1 MYLLSQMRNTLQET
15 AYNLP
20 YVGRKNRH
28 LFNYFLYL
36 WNTFYT
42 FSLLL
47 SLIMFLVTIPTF
59 PTLGLNHKGINLRW
73 CKKPV
78 PACLYPFQQGR
89 VSAHSFLPGFLLHLT
104 KRDGVMPD
112 FSYDKGDDGIMDNKA
127 GWLKQFSSPSPP
139 LTEQC
144 NSNQRDFQEFL
155 GQIIGKLLG
164 LYCGF
169 FFCKIYCTSPQ
180 SNMQF
185 WWQYATREYH
195 TANGEKPVWCQQKY
209 IVQTNGWDSA
219 LLNATAV
226 IWLFLSPHS
235 WFK

>member
-47 SLIMFLVTIPTF
+47 SLIMFLVTIATF

-169 FFCKIYCTSPQ
+169 FF
-180 SNMQF
+180 
-185 WWQYATREYH
+185 
-195 TANGEKPVWCQQKY
+195 VKY
-209 IVQTNGWDSA
+209 IVPAHKVTCNSGGSMPPGNTTLPMEKSQFDVNRNT
-219 LLNATAV
+219 
-226 IWLFLSPHS
+226 LFRLMAEIQLY
-235 WFK
+235 